1 VRVQEGFDGGADR
14 CYLGRVGGGLDG
26 GG

>member
-1 VRVQEGFDGGADR
+1 VRVQEGVDGGACR